1 MERPKKNRHLLV
13 VDDDARI
20 RSLLQKYL
28 VENNYFISI
37 AKDTTEALFLLKEI
51 ECDLIILDV
60 MMPGETGIEFAK
72 KLRLQQY
79 NNIPILMLTAMG
91 EVDDRIA
98 GLEVGADDYLVKPF
112 EPRELLLRIAKILK
126 RTQISPDLYYF
137 GDFIY
142 DFPRQLLLQKNI
154 KIVLTHSEHSLLNY
168 LLKNSNKIVSREA
181 LAEELDINERSV
193 DVQIIRLRSKIEEN
207 PSRPLFLQTVR
218 GKGYI
223 IRF

>member
-1 MERPKKNRHLLV
+1 MENPKKTQHLLV
-13 VDDDARI
+13 VDDDSRI

-28 VENNYFISI
+28 VENNYFVSI
-37 AKDTTEALFLLKEI
+37 VKNTTEAISLLKEI

-60 MMPGETGIEFAK
+60 MIPGETGIEFAK
-72 KLRLQQY
+72 RLRLGKY
-79 NNIPILMLTAMG
+79 SNIPILMLTAMG

-112 EPRELLLRIAKILK
+112 EPRELLLRITKILK
-126 RTQISPDLYYF
+126 RSQESRSFYYF

-142 DFPRQLLLQKNI
+142 DLPRQLLLQKDK
-154 KIVLTHSEHSLLNY
+154 KIFLTQSEYSLLNS
-168 LLKNSNKIVSREA
+168 LLKNSNKIVSREE
-181 LAEELDINERSV
+181 LAEELGINERSV
-193 DVQIIRLRSKIEEN
+193 DVQIIRLRSKIENN

-223 IRF
+223 IRL

>member
-1 MERPKKNRHLLV
+1 MERPKKSQHLLV

-28 VENNYFISI
+28 VENDYFVSI
-37 AKDTTEALFLLKEI
+37 VKNTTEALALLKEI
-51 ECDLIILDV
+51 KCDLIILDV

-72 KLRLQQY
+72 RLRLQQY

-112 EPRELLLRIAKILK
+112 EPRELLLRITKILK
-126 RTQISPDLYYF
+126 RNQESKDFYYF

-142 DFPRQLLLQKNI
+142 DLPRQLLLQKDK
-154 KIVLTHSEHSLLNY
+154 KIFLTHSEYCLLNC
-168 LLKNSNKIVSREA
+168 LLNHSNKIVSREA
-181 LAEELDINERSV
+181 LAEELGINERSV
-193 DVQIIRLRSKIEEN
+193 DVQIIRLRSKIEDN